1 MSRGDL
7 TEVEWRILRVLLP
20 IERDVGKRGRG
31 RPPEDNRNVINGIL
45 WRLRTGAPGAHPREV
60 RQLELDLSALPTMER
75 IWRLGERRRCS
86 RRDHGGERALQHRQ
100 HDGSR
105 PCLGS
110 GRKRGIHRRALGRSR
125 GGFTSKIHCL
135 GDARGRPIAFNLT
148 PGEAADCKTYDTLIE
163 LPEQAPDALLADKAY
178 DTDAIRDDLK
188 KRGIKAVIPPK
199 SNRTA
204 TIRYSKRLYRERNC
218 IERVIG
224 HLKINRAIA
233 TRYDQLADVQ
243 IASRFRVCPRD
254 RRKPDYCGRQGWR
267 ARRRP
272 PL

>member
-1 MSRGDL
+1 MAR
-7 TEVEWRILRVLLP
+7 
-20 IERDVGKRGRG
+20 
-31 RPPEDNRNVINGIL
+31 
-45 WRLRTGAPGAHPREV
+45 HPREV

-100 HDGSR
+100 HVGSR

-110 GRKRGIHRRALGRSR
+110 GRKRGIYRRALGRSR

-233 TRYDQLADVQ
+233 TRYDNSQTASSECYTSQLRVTGSNLSTRPSKDRSQSHGSSNGRNGPAFVRH
-243 IASRFRVCPRD
+243 SR
-254 RRKPDYCGRQGWR
+254 
-267 ARRRP
+267 
-272 PL
+272 

>member
-1 MSRGDL
+1 MAR
-7 TEVEWRILRVLLP
+7 
-20 IERDVGKRGRG
+20 
-31 RPPEDNRNVINGIL
+31 
-45 WRLRTGAPGAHPREV
+45 HPREV

-233 TRYDQLADVQ
+233 TRYDQLADSFLGMLYHRNCALLDQ
-243 IASRFRVCPRD
+243 ICPRGLTFVVSVLG
-254 RRKPDYCGRQGWR
+254 CGFAVCSSGKWSGRAKKNRCEGSRDGPFRERERSRVWGRGWET
-267 ARRRP
+267 AR
-272 PL
+272 PLLKLS